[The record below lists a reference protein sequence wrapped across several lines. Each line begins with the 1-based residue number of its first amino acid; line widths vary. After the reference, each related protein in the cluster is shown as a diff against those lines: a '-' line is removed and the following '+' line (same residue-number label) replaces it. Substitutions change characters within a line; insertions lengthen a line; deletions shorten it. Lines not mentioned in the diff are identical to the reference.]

1 MTHIQLNSEPYEIS
15 VRFYDALWAKALR
28 LEADAHQD
36 ELVAASLEHPGH
48 FERQKLLIQT
58 QREQATR
65 LRNFLA
71 RTRIRGK

>member
-1 MTHIQLNSEPYEIS
+1 MKHAQLNSEPYEIS
-15 VRFYDALWAKALR
+15 VRFYDALRAKALR

-58 QREQATR
+58 QHADAAR
-65 LRNFLA
+65 LRSFLA
-71 RTRIRGK
+71 GTRIRSK